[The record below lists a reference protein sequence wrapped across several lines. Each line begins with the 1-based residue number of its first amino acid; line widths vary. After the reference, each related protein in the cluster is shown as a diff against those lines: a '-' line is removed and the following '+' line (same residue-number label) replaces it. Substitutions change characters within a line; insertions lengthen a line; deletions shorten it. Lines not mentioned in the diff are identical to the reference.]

1 MVAHLVRLKLTL
13 LRNGLRRSPWQ
24 VVGLVFAAAYGLF
37 ALFILGAGLVGLS
50 GASLPTRST
59 VFVLAGALLVLG
71 WWVIPLFAFGVDA
84 TLDPDR
90 FALFPVPRRQ
100 LLTGLTLGALIGIPG
115 VITTVLALASA
126 VVWRQEPAALLV
138 TPVAA
143 VVALATCVVGERA
156 VIGVAGPLLERRRVR
171 EAMAGVA
178 LLAVVLIGP
187 TMSAL
192 TSASTSSVESSW
204 PGLARV
210 VGWTPLGLPWAVP
223 VDVAHG
229 SWLSALARLALSLI
243 VLLALALVWDRSLNR
258 SLTEPASRGSTAKA
272 AGLGWFGRVP
282 ATPVGAVAARCLT
295 YWRRDS
301 RYLMAVIVV
310 PIVPVVI
317 AAANPHGPAV
327 LMAAPFAGFLL
338 GWSIS
343 ADVSYDGSAFAAHV
357 AAPLRGDADRWG
369 RALVVLGLGVPVVIL
384 MAVASA
390 WYADT
395 FVILPA
401 NVGLGLG
408 LMLTSVGVA
417 SVLSSLYVYR
427 VQQAG
432 ESPFG
437 TRQGASFAA
446 VVGQFAG
453 WFAVGLLG
461 APTIVLGVLAIARG
475 SVLLSWVCLLVGL
488 VVGTVVLVA
497 GVRFG
502 GRTLDRR
509 APELLQQ
516 LRSFT

>member
-1 MVAHLVRLKLTL
+1 
-13 LRNGLRRSPWQ
+13 
-24 VVGLVFAAAYGLF
+24 
-37 ALFILGAGLVGLS
+37 
-50 GASLPTRST
+50 
-59 VFVLAGALLVLG
+59 
-71 WWVIPLFAFGVDA
+71 
-84 TLDPDR
+84 
-90 FALFPVPRRQ
+90 
-100 LLTGLTLGALIGIPG
+100 
-115 VITTVLALASA
+115 
-126 VVWRQEPAALLV
+126 
-138 TPVAA
+138 
-143 VVALATCVVGERA
+143 
-156 VIGVAGPLLERRRVR
+156 
-171 EAMAGVA
+171 
-178 LLAVVLIGP
+178 
-187 TMSAL
+187 
-192 TSASTSSVESSW
+192 
-204 PGLARV
+204 
-210 VGWTPLGLPWAVP
+210 
-223 VDVAHG
+223 
-229 SWLSALARLALSLI
+229 
-243 VLLALALVWDRSLNR
+243 
-258 SLTEPASRGSTAKA
+258 
-272 AGLGWFGRVP
+272 
-282 ATPVGAVAARCLT
+282 
-295 YWRRDS
+295 
-301 RYLMAVIVV
+301 
-310 PIVPVVI
+310 
-317 AAANPHGPAV
+317 
-327 LMAAPFAGFLL
+327 
-338 GWSIS
+338 
-343 ADVSYDGSAFAAHV
+343 
-357 AAPLRGDADRWG
+357 
-369 RALVVLGLGVPVVIL
+369 